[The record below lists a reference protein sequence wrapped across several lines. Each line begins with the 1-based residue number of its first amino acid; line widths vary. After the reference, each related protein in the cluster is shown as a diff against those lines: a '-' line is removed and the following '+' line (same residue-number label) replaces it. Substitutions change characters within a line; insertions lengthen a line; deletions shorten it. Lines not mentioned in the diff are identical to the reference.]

1 MTRLSTVAR
10 SLSLFAFSLFI
21 FTIGINHTEVVSFD
35 SRFYVFAESMW
46 RHGFSWFPMTYGQ
59 PYPDYPV
66 TSTLFIYLT
75 SLVFGGLSKFTA
87 VLPSAIAASF
97 VVVYTKKIGEL
108 YHEHLGLAAVGLLF
122 LTLAFMKSARAIS
135 LDMYPLLAATACFYH
150 VARSRL
156 LNKQPKAFVLACWFI
171 FGFVMR
177 GPVGLVIPAG
187 VVSMFHLINRDA
199 KRFFMDG
206 LNAFFWLILGTS
218 ALLGL
223 AYHVGGLPFAMDV
236 SRMEV
241 VGRIDNYFL
250 PYTFYFTDSFG
261 SYALAYPLA
270 VLVFAGLVF
279 ASLKNK
285 AMQWPHAE
293 AVWQWAAWALVI
305 LIGLSLPGDKKVRYI
320 LSITPAI
327 ALMAAYP
334 LMIESQ
340 SVTLT
345 RLRGLFGFIF
355 AFLPLFFMIG
365 LFKVMIALPKTDLTV
380 NIPYWPLLF
389 VLFVLQ
395 VVSLKIFFF
404 EKKESSRGLK
414 VILLAALSFIAVNLA
429 IIEPIELNIDSA
441 KVFVNEIEAARAAK
455 QAALVFYKER
465 PDGLPIKYL
474 VNMDRDDDPVFVETA
489 AALMKVKNP
498 AIIVSSKAYYTALT
512 KAQKVA
518 FRVISSGKIGHVP
531 VVVFTPV
538 K

>member
-1 MTRLSTVAR
+1 MTRFHGFLSSLFLFA
-10 SLSLFAFSLFI
+10 LSLVV
-21 FTIGINHTEVVSFD
+21 FTIGITHTEVVSFD
-35 SRFYVFAESMW
+35 SRFYLFAETMW

-75 SLVFGGLSKFTA
+75 SLAFGGLSKFTA
-87 VLPSAIAASF
+87 VLPSAIAASV
-97 VVVYTKKIGEL
+97 VVVYTRKIGEI
-108 YHEHLGLAAVGLLF
+108 YHQYLGWAAVGVLF
-122 LTLAFMKSARAIS
+122 LTLAFMKAARGIS
-135 LDMYPLLAATACFYH
+135 LDMYPLLAATVCFYH
-150 VARSRL
+150 LARSRL
-156 LNKQPKAFVLACWFI
+156 LNLTPKAWVLAAWFI

-187 VVSMFHLINRDA
+187 VVSMFHLINRDV
-199 KRFFMDG
+199 KRFFIDG
-206 LNAFFWLILGTS
+206 LHAFFWLVVGTS

-261 SYALAYPLA
+261 SYALAYPFA
-270 VLVFAGLVF
+270 VLVFVSLVF

-285 AMQWPHAE
+285 AIQWPHAS

-305 LIGLSLPGDKKVRYI
+305 LLGLSLPGDKKVRYI
-320 LSITPAI
+320 LAISPAI

-334 LMIESQ
+334 LILESRAL
-340 SVTLT
+340 SLT
-345 RLRGLFGFIF
+345 RLRALFGFIF
-355 AFLPLFFMIG
+355 AFLPLFFMLG
-365 LFKVMIALPKTDLTV
+365 LLKVMIALPKTDLTIS
-380 NIPYWPLLF
+380 IPYIPLVFFLGICQIVNLKIWLF
-389 VLFVLQ
+389 EKQ
-395 VVSLKIFFF
+395 VSL
-404 EKKESSRGLK
+404 RGLK
-414 VILLAALSFIAVNLA
+414 MIGFAALSFIAVNLA

-455 QAALVFYKER
+455 QAVLVFYKER

-474 VNMDRDDDPVFVETA
+474 VNMDTEDDPVFVETS

-498 AIIVSSKAYYTALT
+498 AIIVSSKAYYTALSSRQ
-512 KAQKVA
+512 KAA
-518 FRVISSGKIGHVP
+518 FRVISTGKIGHVP
-531 VVVFTPV
+531 VVVFVPV

>member
-1 MTRLSTVAR
+1 MRRFHGFLSSLFLFA
-10 SLSLFAFSLFI
+10 LSLVV

-35 SRFYVFAESMW
+35 SRFYLFAETMW
-46 RHGFSWFPMTYGQ
+46 RHGFSWFPITYGQ

-75 SLVFGGLSKFTA
+75 SLALGGLSKFTA
-87 VLPSAIAASF
+87 VLPSAIAASV
-97 VVVYTKKIGEL
+97 VVVYTRKIGEI
-108 YHEHLGLAAVGLLF
+108 YHQYLGWAAVGVLF

-135 LDMYPLLAATACFYH
+135 LDMYPLLAATVCFYH
-150 VARSRL
+150 LTRSHL
-156 LNKQPKAFVLACWFI
+156 LKETPRASVLAVWFI

-177 GPVGLVIPAG
+177 GPIGLVIPAG
-187 VVSMFHLINRDA
+187 VVSMVHLINRDI
-199 KRFFMDG
+199 KRFFVDG
-206 LNAFFWLILGTS
+206 LHAFFWLLVGTS

-270 VLVFAGLVF
+270 VLVFVSLVF

-285 AMQWPHAE
+285 AIQWPHAV
-293 AVWQWAAWALVI
+293 AVWQWTAWAFVI
-305 LIGLSLPGDKKVRYI
+305 LLGMSLPGDKKIRYI
-320 LSITPAI
+320 LAMSPAI

-334 LMIESQ
+334 LIMESKAAAL
-340 SVTLT
+340 VC
-345 RLRGLFGFIF
+345 LRGLFGFIF
-355 AFLPLFFMIG
+355 AFLPLFFMLG
-365 LFKVMIALPKTDLTV
+365 LLKVMIALPKTDLTV
-380 NIPYWPLLF
+380 SIPYIPLMFFLF
-389 VLFVLQ
+389 IVQTMSV
-395 VVSLKIFFF
+395 KIWFF
-404 EKKESSRGLK
+404 EKSPSLRALK
-414 VILLAALSFIAVNLA
+414 VILFAALSFVAVNFA
-429 IIEPIELNIDSA
+429 IIEPIEVNIDSA
-441 KVFVNEIEAARAAK
+441 KVFVNEIEATRAAN

-474 VNMDRDDDPVFVETA
+474 VNMDTEDDPVFIETE

-498 AIIVSSKAYYTALT
+498 AIIVSSKPYYAALT
-512 KAQKVA
+512 KRQKAA
-518 FRVISSGKIGHVP
+518 FRVMSTGKIGHVP
-531 VVVFTPV
+531 VVVFVPV